1 MGLSVTKELACG
13 GPFMQRDIL
22 RISVLS
28 APYDG
33 AVIFPTIP
41 ADYANDV
48 VQIHYNS
55 ISRTLQ
61 GEGKVFHIVHVTL
74 PSNMQ
79 VQINRWNE
87 RGEGSYINAKITMSA

>member
-13 GPFMQRDIL
+13 GPFMQGHIL

-33 AVIFPTIP
+33 AVILATFP
-41 ADYANDV
+41 ADYDNDV

-55 ISRTLQ
+55 IGRTLQ
-61 GEGKVFHIVHVTL
+61 E
-74 PSNMQ
+74 
-79 VQINRWNE
+79 E
-87 RGEGSYINAKITMSA
+87 RGRYFCDGCSRRSGLGWSNVTYS

>member
-13 GPFMQRDIL
+13 GPFMQGHIL

-33 AVIFPTIP
+33 AVILPSIP

-55 ISRTLQ
+55 IGRTLQ
-61 GEGKVFHIVHVTL
+61 GERGRYFTL
-74 PSNMQ
+74 SM
-79 VQINRWNE
+79 
-87 RGEGSYINAKITMSA
+87 